1 MSEQDEKTSV
11 RRLGRKDRKRR
22 LDPRGPL
29 FPPEEMI
36 PPSAPVEIPVEPEPD
51 SAPPEEKAPPV
62 QPVPE
67 RFPPL
72 DFDTQEKPAAAP
84 QPAPIRRRSTCL
96 PNLITLIFAVAT
108 IVVIA
113 VFAVIAANPYTPLN
127 PFPPFTPLPIIV
139 TATFLPPT
147 DAPPPTAGPTP
158 TFTPIPLDT
167 QGQPLPNYTFTL
179 SNNAPVYI
187 PNANDQACN
196 WSSIAGSVTDASG
209 SALNGYGIHIT
220 GDGVD
225 SVVFSGAAL
234 TFGPGGFELFLNG
247 TPQEKTYSVQLLSP
261 QGVVLSDTYSIS
273 TQSNCDQN
281 VAILTFVQT
290 DA

>member
-1 MSEQDEKTSV
+1 MSEQDEQTNV

-22 LDPRGPL
+22 LDTRGPL
-29 FPPEEMI
+29 FPPEEVI
-36 PPSAPVEIPVEPEPD
+36 PPPEPAAEEAPD
-51 SAPPEEKAPPV
+51 FAPPIEKARSNT
-62 QPVPE
+62 PVPQ

-72 DFDTQEKPAAAP
+72 EFETEDKPAPAP
-84 QPAPIRRRSTCL
+84 KPAPIRARSTCL

-108 IVVIA
+108 VAVIVV
-113 VFAVIAANPYTPLN
+113 FAIITANPYTPLN
-127 PFPPFTPLPIIV
+127 PFPPFTPLPVII

-147 DAPPPTAGPTP
+147 ITPLPTEGPTP
-158 TFTPIPLDT
+158 TFTPIPLDA
-167 QGQPLPNYTFTL
+167 QGQPLAAFSFAL
-179 SNNAPVYI
+179 STAAPVYI
-187 PNANDQACN
+187 TNANNQGCN
-196 WSSIAGSVTDASG
+196 WSSIAGTVTDATG
-209 SALNGYGIHIT
+209 SALNGYGIHII

-261 QGVVLSDTYSIS
+261 QGVVLSDTYSVS

-281 VAILTFVQT
+281 VAILAFVQT
-290 DA
+290 GT